1 LVLVV
6 NEATAAL
13 ALPSSTV
20 VLAREAHTAPELF
33 MVQRHAATTF
43 GGSYAFPGGLVDGED
58 RGAHAHCCGLTAS
71 KADELLQLCN
81 EGLDYYSAA
90 VRELFEESGVL
101 LARDA
106 EDAWAFHD
114 NPAQRA
120 QLREK
125 LLAGKQTWPEL
136 LHEHHLQLACETL
149 HYIGHWETP
158 LKLPKRFSTRF
169 FVAALPG
176 GQQAQHDEGEL
187 TDGRWIS
194 AGDVL
199 TLARDD
205 AMEIRFPTLK
215 NLQLIAEH
223 GSLPALL
230 DWADARA
237 AGGIECVRP
246 EIIEVDGERRAVL
259 PDDPDYPRGR
269 AE

>member
-1 LVLVV
+1 
-6 NEATAAL
+6 
-13 ALPSSTV
+13 
-20 VLAREAHTAPELF
+20 

-43 GGSYAFPGGLVDGED
+43 GGSYAFPGGLVDHED
-58 RGAHAHCCGLTAS
+58 RGAHAHCGRLTAS
-71 KADELLQLCN
+71 EADELLGLRN
-81 EGLDYYSAA
+81 YGLDYYSAA

-101 LARDA
+101 LARAADG
-106 EDAWAFHD
+106 AWAFHD
-114 NPAQRA
+114 SPAQRA

-125 LLAGKQTWPEL
+125 LLAGEQTWPEL
-136 LHEHHLQLACETL
+136 LREHHLQLACETL

-176 GQQAQHDEGEL
+176 GQLARHDESEL
-187 TDGRWIS
+187 SDGRWIS

-199 TLARDD
+199 RLARDD

-230 DWADARA
+230 DWAGSRA
-237 AGGIECVRP
+237 AVGIECIRP
-246 EIIEVDGERRAVL
+246 EIIEVDGVRRAVL
-259 PDDPDYPRGR
+259 PGDPGHPLGNNV
-269 AE
+269 